1 MAKKSTT
8 PSAKDVAGL
17 QRDLQAL
24 VDAAN
29 RISKAT
35 TGKGGNALVKALTAV
50 KTAAPAAPQ
59 AKRGPGRPPLN
70 KSKVAAKATKPGKA
84 AKKAAKKATPKK
96 QGGRGKRDGQ
106 RVGDL
111 AGRIVEYITKSNR
124 FVTNAQITDRLV
136 ALYPNKDR
144 SYLGKYMSVILSIM
158 KGKKQLSSITKD
170 RSGKKLRSS
179 LWGLPQW
186 FDGNSPKQEYLR

>member
-1 MAKKSTT
+1 MAKKSIT
-8 PSAKDVAGL
+8 PSAKDVASL

-35 TGKGGNALVKALTAV
+35 SGKGGNALVKALTAV
-50 KTAAPAAPQ
+50 KTAAPAAPK
-59 AKRGPGRPPLN
+59 AKRGPGRPPLK
-70 KSKVAAKATKPGKA
+70 KSKAV
-84 AKKAAKKATPKK
+84 AKKAAPKK
-96 QGGRGKRDGQ
+96 KGGSGKRDGQ

-111 AGRIVEYITKSNR
+111 AGRVVEYITRSNR

-136 ALYPNKDR
+136 SLYPNKDR

-186 FDGNSPKQEYLR
+186 FDGNTPKQEYLR